1 MATPPLTVGTVAR
14 RLSISEDRVR
24 QLSDIGALPSTRTS
38 MVIRLFDVADI
49 ERFPA
54 ERDQRYCGPARAA

>member
-38 MVIRLFDVADI
+38 TVIRLFDVADI

-54 ERDQRYCGPARAA
+54 ERD

>member
-54 ERDQRYCGPARAA
+54 ERD